1 MKTFIGGAIAAL
13 VGLVTL
19 VIWFNAFLQL
29 LAGVIP
35 ATLLLGGCLAIYLG
49 FDEYKDNVKKDDTPA
64 EASGKED
71 VQKYRSEIDKLKQE
85 IEDLKK

>member
-1 MKTFIGGAIAAL
+1 MKTFIGGAIAAV
-13 VGLVTL
+13 VGVITL
-19 VIWFNAFLQL
+19 AIWHSAFLQL

-49 FDEYKDNVKKDDTPA
+49 FDELKDNSMKKDDTV